1 MRKALLLL
9 ISHIVRLGPVQGI
22 RVLWIKKLPKGKLRP
37 IDAPWLGGRL
47 WLRPGTA
54 DINTI
59 DQILIGPYMPVEADW
74 DPGTVIDCGAN
85 IGLATRYLQHAYPEA
100 HIIAVE
106 PEEGNFELLCK
117 NMEGYPK
124 VECVRAGIWPEEGKL
139 QLQREG
145 HQESAY
151 RTEAGDQGD
160 TDALTI
166 PGIMQ
171 RYGMD
176 RIGLLKVDIEGSE
189 LELFCKGD
197 LGWIDKVDRL
207 SIELHDWFRPGCGNA
222 FFKAISRYDWNFQF
236 IGHVVYCTRV
246 RP

>member
-22 RVLWIKKLPKGKLRP
+22 RVLWIKKLPKGKLRQ

-106 PEEGNFELLCK
+106 PEEGNFACVHPALPRRLLQ
-117 NMEGYPK
+117 
-124 VECVRAGIWPEEGKL
+124 VRSRDRHR
-139 QLQREG
+139 QRRASG
-145 HQESAY
+145 
-151 RTEAGDQGD
+151 
-160 TDALTI
+160 
-166 PGIMQ
+166 
-171 RYGMD
+171 
-176 RIGLLKVDIEGSE
+176 RIS
-189 LELFCKGD
+189 
-197 LGWIDKVDRL
+197 
-207 SIELHDWFRPGCGNA
+207 S
-222 FFKAISRYDWNFQF
+222 
-236 IGHVVYCTRV
+236 V
-246 RP
+246 RRAA